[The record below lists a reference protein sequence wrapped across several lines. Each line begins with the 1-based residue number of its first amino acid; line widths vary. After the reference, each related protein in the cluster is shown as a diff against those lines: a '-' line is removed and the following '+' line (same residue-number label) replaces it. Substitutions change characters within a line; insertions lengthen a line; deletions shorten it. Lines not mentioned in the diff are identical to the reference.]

1 MQQPSL
7 DFADICSRKHHNNQN
22 SVAANKRADRG
33 KPQWRYLCLDYIRR
47 SGTATSAEICAH
59 YGKTPNALSGR
70 LSELKAAKLIEE
82 TGETRQG
89 CAVLRPVT

>member
-1 MQQPSL
+1 MSQPT
-7 DFADICSRKHHNNQN
+7 FAFEDICSNKHRGAST

-47 SGTATSAEICAH
+47 NGTATSAEICKH
-59 YGKTPNALSGR
+59 FDKTPNALSGR

-82 TGETRQG
+82 TGETRNG
-89 CAVLRPVT
+89 CAVLRPVV